1 MDTFTARILE
11 ADSSFYVGPCEMI
24 NVPSTDGLIGIL
36 ANHSNMIAAIAPGE
50 MTYRLPGGKNQH
62 AAISNGLIKIEDGEV
77 LILAES
83 IERPEEIDA
92 NRARRKAEEAKEAM
106 LQQRSIREFKMAELE
121 MVRMVNRLKVKK
133 KYLENL

>member
-1 MDTFTARILE
+1 MDTFTVRILE

-36 ANHSNMIAAIAPGE
+36 ANHSNRIAAIAPGE

-92 NRARRKAEEAKEAM
+92 NRSRRKAEEAKEAM

-121 MVRMVNRLKVKK
+121 MLRMVNRVKIKK

>member
-1 MDTFTARILE
+1 MDTFTVRILE
-11 ADSSFYVGPCEMI
+11 ADSPFYVGPCEMI

-50 MTYRLPGGKNQH
+50 MT
-62 AAISNGLIKIEDGEV
+62 NGLIKIEDGEV

-121 MVRMVNRLKVKK
+121 MLRMVNRVKIKK

>member
-92 NRARRKAEEAKEAM
+92 NRSRRKAEEAKEAM

-121 MVRMVNRLKVKK
+121 MIRMVNRLKVKK